1 MYFPPD
7 TTGQFLTLSV
17 ALTGFSEVELA
28 ATGMAESYWN
38 KLLSIAGI
46 GIVGDFLS
54 ECEAVFQSS
63 GTAAELEAALRERV
77 MTPPK
82 FGPLAQNIISM
93 WYLGQ
98 WNRLPRE
105 WQDEFGGSTDD
116 QTHIVSSQAYVQ
128 SLVWAA
134 FGTHPPAAKAPG
146 YGSWSVPPRI
156 LVNTDAPS
164 P

>member
-7 TTGQFLTLSV
+7 TTGQFVTLSA
-17 ALTGFSEVELA
+17 ALTGFTEVELV
-28 ATGMAESYWN
+28 ATGMADAYWE
-38 KLLSIAGI
+38 KLLSIVGV

-54 ECEAVFQSS
+54 ACEATFQSS
-63 GTAAELEAALRERV
+63 GTEAELEAALRERV

-82 FGPLAQNIISM
+82 FGALAQNIISM

-98 WNRLPRE
+98 WNQLPRE
-105 WQDEFGGSTDD
+105 WHDEFGSSMND

-128 SLVWAA
+128 SLVWPA

-146 YGSWSVPPRI
+146 YGSWSVPPRV